1 MTDTPTS
8 LATRDG
14 RLPTLLTPYEVAAL
28 LRTSTKAV
36 YSMIARGLLPGVVR
50 IGRRILLR
58 EEALL
63 HWLSQK
69 CAPSPKEM

>member
-1 MTDTPTS
+1 MRDTPAI

-69 CAPSPKEM
+69 CAPSPKEL